1 MPEVARKRGAEL
13 RLAPID
19 LINKRFP
26 RTLRGYAPV
35 AVEDFLREIALDYE
49 AVVAENARLRE
60 RVDMLERELSRY
72 TAMEHT
78 LKEALLL
85 AQKAAEETRTLSQQ
99 EAEAR
104 LRDANAR
111 AAEIIMEAERRT
123 EAARQQ
129 RLRFACE
136 FKALLQT
143 YLEYI
148 EADLARLSSVPE
160 ERVSSPTAHGSD

>member
-1 MPEVARKRGAEL
+1 M

-26 RTLRGYAPV
+26 RTLWGYTPA

-49 AVVAENARLRE
+49 AIVAENARLRE
-60 RVDMLERELSRY
+60 RMDTLEQEVSRY
-72 TAMEHT
+72 AAMEHT

-85 AQKAAEETRTLSQQ
+85 AQKAAEDTRGAAQR

-104 LRDANAR
+104 LRDADAR
-111 AAEIIMEAERRT
+111 AAAVIAEAQRCL
-123 EAARQQ
+123 EATRLQ
-129 RLRFACE
+129 RIRFACE
-136 FKALLQT
+136 FRALLQT

-148 EADLARLSSVPE
+148 EADIARLSPVPE
-160 ERVSSPTAHGSD
+160 EGGVLSKIDAAG